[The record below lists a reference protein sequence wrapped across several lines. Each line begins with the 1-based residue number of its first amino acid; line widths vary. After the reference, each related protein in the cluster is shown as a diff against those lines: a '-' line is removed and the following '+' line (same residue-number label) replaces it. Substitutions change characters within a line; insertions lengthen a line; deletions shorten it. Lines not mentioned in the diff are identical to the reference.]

1 MMWDPMGGWEFL
13 CYWITLLNK
22 RMLGLEMLNPKA
34 QTLNPKP
41 KALKK
46 SQVRRATGATTRKL
60 SKPTSRRVR
69 EEVWGVGSRV
79 EGLGCRV

>member
-1 MMWDPMGGWEFL
+1 MWGPMGGWEFL

-41 KALKK
+41 K
-46 SQVRRATGATTRKL
+46 VTGPPGNGSHD
-60 SKPTSRRVR
+60 SKIVQAHLP
-69 EEVWGVGSRV
+69 EGEGG
-79 EGLGCRV
+79 GLGCGF